1 MRVIRIFFKQLIEG
15 FKSVFKQGWMS
26 FSAIL
31 TIAVALFLA
40 SVLFIVVQNVD
51 SGTKKLEDDL
61 KIVVR
66 MEDNADKTQVM
77 DIVKN
82 IDNVKEVTYKSK
94 DDSLKEFE
102 NQYGSSE
109 IFKNY
114 QGSNNPLKDLLLIRV
129 FDKSKIEE
137 TAAKIGPSKEQRSES
152 EKTATP
158 LPETFVAGIY
168 DLDTGGSTTKKI
180 VDIFA
185 NIRLFGFIVIG
196 FVLVVSFIL
205 ISNTI
210 RMTIIARRNQIQI
223 MRLVGASNFFIR
235 LPFFFEGIFIGIFGS
250 LIPIAGVIFGYPAF
264 IQEQGARLGTIKL
277 IPANEII
284 YQTSIYIL
292 CVAVFVGA
300 FASLLSITRY
310 LRK

>member
-15 FKSVFKQGWMS
+15 LKSIFKQGWMS

-31 TIAVALFLA
+31 TITVALFLA

-51 SGTKKLEDDL
+51 TGTKKLEDDL

-66 MEDNADKTQVM
+66 LEDTANKEAVINQIKQ
-77 DIVKN
+77 IS
-82 IDNVKEVTYKSK
+82 NVKEVTFKSK
-94 DDSLKEFE
+94 DASLKEFE

-114 QGSNNPLKDLLLIRV
+114 EGANNPLKNLLLIRV
-129 FDKSKIEE
+129 VDKGQIEK
-137 TAAKIGPSKEQRSES
+137 TATKIGPTKAQRAES

-158 LPETFVAGIY
+158 LGGFVEGVY
-168 DLDTGGSTTKKI
+168 DLDTGGATTKKI

-185 NIRLFGFIVIG
+185 NIRLFGYIVIG
-196 FVLVVSFIL
+196 FVLVVSFVL

-235 LPFFFEGIFIGIFGS
+235 LPFFFEGIFIGILGS
-250 LIPIAGVIFGYPAF
+250 VLPIVGVIFGYSEF
-264 IQEQGARLGTIKL
+264 IKTQGSRLGTMQL
-277 IPANEII
+277 IPASQIVYE
-284 YQTSIYIL
+284 TSAYIL
-292 CVAVFVGA
+292 IVAITVGA
-300 FASLLSITRY
+300 IASLISITRY

>member
-15 FKSVFKQGWMS
+15 LKSIFKQGWMS

-31 TIAVALFLA
+31 TITVALFLA

-66 MEDNADKTQVM
+66 LADDADKDAVITK
-77 DIVKN
+77 VKQL
-82 IDNVKEVTYKSK
+82 DNVKEVTFKSK

-114 QGSNNPLKDLLLIRV
+114 EGSNNPLKNLLLIRV
-129 FDKSKIEE
+129 VDKSQIEK
-137 TAAKIGPSKEQRSES
+137 TAAAIGPSKTQRSDA

-158 LPETFVAGIY
+158 LPEGFVEGVY
-168 DLDTGGSTTKKI
+168 DLDTGGTTTKKI

-235 LPFFFEGIFIGIFGS
+235 LPFFFEGIFIGILGS
-250 LIPIAGVIFGYPAF
+250 LIPIAGVVFGYSEF
-264 IQEQGARLGTIKL
+264 IKTQGARLGTMQL
-277 IPANEII
+277 IPASEIV
-284 YQTSIYIL
+284 YRTSLYIL
-292 CVAVFVGA
+292 VVAVVVGA
-300 FASLLSITRY
+300 FASLISITRY

>member
-15 FKSVFKQGWMS
+15 LKSIFKQGWMS

-31 TIAVALFLA
+31 TITVALFLA

-51 SGTKKLEDDL
+51 AGTKKLEDDL

-66 MEDNADKTQVM
+66 LEDNAEK
-77 DIVKN
+77 DIIINRVKQ
-82 IDNVKEVTYKSK
+82 ISNVKEVVYKSK
-94 DDSLKEFE
+94 DASLKEFE
-102 NQYGSSE
+102 KQYGSSE

-114 QGSNNPLKDLLLIRV
+114 EGANNPLKNLLLVRV
-129 FDKSKIEE
+129 VDKSQIEK
-137 TAAKIGPSKEQRSES
+137 TAEKIGPSKSERAES
-152 EKTATP
+152 EKTAIP
-158 LPETFVAGIY
+158 LPDKFIPGIY
-168 DLDTGGSTTKKI
+168 DLDTGGTTTKKI

-185 NIRLFGFIVIG
+185 NIRMFGFIVIG

-250 LIPIAGVIFGYPAF
+250 LMPIAGVIFGYTEF
-264 IQEQGARLGTIKL
+264 IKSQGSRLGTMQL
-277 IPANEII
+277 IPAGEIVN
-284 YQTSIYIL
+284 QTSIYIL
-292 CVAVFVGA
+292 VVAVCVGA